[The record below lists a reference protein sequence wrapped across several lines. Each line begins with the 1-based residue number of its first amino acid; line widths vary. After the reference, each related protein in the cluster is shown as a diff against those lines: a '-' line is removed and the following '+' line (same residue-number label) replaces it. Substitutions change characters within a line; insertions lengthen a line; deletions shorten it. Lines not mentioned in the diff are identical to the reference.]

1 MITLLRC
8 DDRLIHGQCMNMIVR
23 KHFIKDIIVVDDY
36 TANNAIMKRIFQ
48 AAVPKGMTATA
59 VTFEDSIALIK
70 QAMTNDVN
78 TLVLMRLPSI
88 MLEIFKIIPDL
99 PKDFNIANV
108 VAKNATVDPVFYAH
122 FNDVEINAV
131 KEMDAMGVHIWF
143 NLIPD
148 KPTTEWKDIKSK
160 F

>member
-1 MITLLRC
+1 MLFR
-8 DDRLIHGQCMNMIVR
+8 
-23 KHFIKDIIVVDDY
+23 
-36 TANNAIMKRIFQ
+36 
-48 AAVPKGMTATA
+48 
-59 VTFEDSIALIK
+59 S
-70 QAMTNDVN
+70 
-78 TLVLMRLPSI
+78 RLPSI

-122 FNDVEINAV
+122 FNDVEMNAV

>member
-1 MITLLRC
+1 MISLLRC

-36 TANNAIMKRIFQ
+36 TASNAIMKKIFQ
-48 AAVPKGMTATA
+48 AAVPKNMTATP
-59 VTFEDSIALIK
+59 VTFEDSIPLIEK
-70 QAMTNDVN
+70 AMSNDVS
-78 TLVLMRLPSI
+78 TLVLMRLPST
-88 MLEIFKIIPDL
+88 MLALFKRLPDL

-108 VAKNATVDPVFYAH
+108 VAKNANVDPVFYAH
-122 FNDVEINAV
+122 FNDIEMNAV